1 MPLTMSQ
8 LTVRG
13 LDKRLLHAIREL
25 ARRER
30 ISLNKAALRLLERGA
45 GVTAAPPDNR
55 VGNSLDRH
63 IGTWSAAEAKAF
75 HESIKSC
82 EQIDKELWK

>member
-1 MPLTMSQ
+1 MPLEMSQ

-13 LDKRLLHAIREL
+13 LDKRLFQAIRDL

-45 GVTAAPPDNR
+45 GLAQARPDNR
-55 VGNSLDRH
+55 IGNSLDH
-63 IGTWSAAEAKAF
+63 LIGTWSAAEARTF
-75 HESIKSC
+75 QDSIKSC
-82 EQIDKELWK
+82 EQIDEDLWK

>member
-1 MPLTMSQ
+1 MSQ

-13 LDKRLLHAIREL
+13 LDKRLLQAIRDL

-45 GVTAAPPDNR
+45 GLAAPREDDR
-55 VGNSLDRH
+55 IGHSLDH
-63 IGTWSAAEAKAF
+63 LFGTWSAAEAKAF
-75 HESIKSC
+75 QESIESC
-82 EQIDKELWK
+82 EQIDHELWK